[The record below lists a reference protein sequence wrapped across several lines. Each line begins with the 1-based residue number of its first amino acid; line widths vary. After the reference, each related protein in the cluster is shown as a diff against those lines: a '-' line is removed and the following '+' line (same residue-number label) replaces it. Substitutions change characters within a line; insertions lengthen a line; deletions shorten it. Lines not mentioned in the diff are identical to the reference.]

1 METASQFLKRAGW
14 KLLMWMT
21 EEIKM
26 DKKKKTPK
34 QIAALVCVGLLVLLY
49 VVTLVVACLNFP
61 GADWLFQACLVATVG
76 LPILLW
82 IYMWLYGKMKD
93 RFKEQ
98 DSEE

>member
-1 METASQFLKRAGW
+1 METASQFLKRASW

-34 QIAALVCVGLLVLLY
+34 QIAALGCVGLLVLLY

-61 GADWLFQACLVATVG
+61 GADRLFQACLVATVG

-93 RFKEQ
+93 RFEER

>member
-34 QIAALVCVGLLVLLY
+34 QIAALVCVGLLVLL
-49 VVTLVVACLNFP
+49 
-61 GADWLFQACLVATVG
+61 
-76 LPILLW
+76 LW

>member
-1 METASQFLKRAGW
+1 M
-14 KLLMWMT
+14 
-21 EEIKM
+21 
-26 DKKKKTPK
+26 
-34 QIAALVCVGLLVLLY
+34 LY

-61 GADWLFQACLVATVG
+61 GADRLFQACLVATVG

-93 RFKEQ
+93 RFEER

>member
-1 METASQFLKRAGW
+1 
-14 KLLMWMT
+14 MWMT

-61 GADWLFQACLVATVG
+61 GADRLFQACLVATVG

-93 RFKEQ
+93 RFKER